1 MPITQLQLPFNS
13 INVSAQIGDI
23 VYYSYAGTSNG
34 GFENTALSNT
44 TALGPIVSI
53 DDGSITVEFND
64 TLIPPPPL
72 GSFISFAK
80 DKKVNTTHLVGYYMQ
95 VDFENN
101 SRDKAE
107 IFSVGA
113 EVTESSK

>member
-1 MPITQLQLPFNS
+1 MPITQLQLPFDS
-13 INVSAQIGDI
+13 INTSAQVGDI
-23 VYYSYAGTSNG
+23 VYYSYAGTSSG

-53 DDGSITVEFND
+53 NESSITVEFND
-64 TLIPPPPL
+64 TLIQPPPP

-80 DKKVNTTHLVGYYMQ
+80 DKRVNTTHLVGYYMQ
-95 VDFENN
+95 VDFEND